1 MKRDDHSAQPVLS
14 KPEGELSRK
23 KQPNSTLSA
32 DAPVLNTMIRAKAR
46 EKFDNERKEREKILE
61 LQRLIRERERAEREE
76 RDYKESR
83 KRTIPR
89 AHEVPEW
96 YKEAPHKQK
105 YVE

>member
-1 MKRDDHSAQPVLS
+1 MKRDGHPALPLSS
-14 KPEGELSRK
+14 KPEGDLSRK
-23 KQPNSTLSA
+23 RQPKTIVSA

-76 RDYKESR
+76 RDYRESR

-96 YKEAPHKQK
+96 YKEAPHKQM
-105 YVE
+105 